1 MAVEWYTDAGAVDFQ
16 EAETSNS
23 FLNLF
28 FLGRSVPEELS
39 HVEFVGLDY
48 TELPVSSYWFSGVR
62 WRMELKEDIFGSILF
77 NYGQFRA
84 KEYDRIFDNTFET
97 VPEMEGDILGL
108 GLELGFVSPLGPGRF
123 STEYNLNENRINVA
137 FHLGYVF

>member
-1 MAVEWYTDAGAVDFQ
+1 
-16 EAETSNS
+16 
-23 FLNLF
+23 
-28 FLGRSVPEELS
+28 
-39 HVEFVGLDY
+39 
-48 TELPVSSYWFSGVR
+48 
-62 WRMELKEDIFGSILF
+62 MELKEDIFGSILF